1 MNCRLVTITNNVN
14 NMNRDQKIKEL
25 QGGIVISNLH
35 QHLRSREMYTL
46 HRWLH
51 GSGAINKN
59 TKNHPLEPFL
69 LLVS

>member
-1 MNCRLVTITNNVN
+1 MNCRLITITNNVN

-25 QGGIVISNLH
+25 QGGIVISNLF
-35 QHLRSREMYTL
+35 QHLRSGEIYTL

-51 GSGAINKN
+51 GSGARNKTQN
-59 TKNHPLEPFL
+59 NHSLEPFL